1 MELFNHIYLTFFSIG
16 SLIPVIALGYIT
28 IFIFAIPKKSDSTT
42 HLACGYL
49 LMTIFNFAYLISSS
63 LYIPHAAYHRWL
75 TVAVI
80 IPAEIHFN
88 MFMLYFGGFTHR
100 RLAHLLFIFQYA
112 ISITLTFIFCIVTYH
127 APKIFHFDGHYYDFD
142 ADRISAFIGIIIIC
156 YILLFITIMIYK
168 ALTLKGR
175 ERRIV
180 VYSGIAY
187 LSATV
192 IPSITNT
199 LSRKGVIDR
208 EVFQISWAL
217 FNLFGF
223 FLLAV
228 VYINNTK
235 ERTNLL
241 SQITAI
247 SLVTILTLFQ
257 AFSYVSMRDLDRS
270 FHELRINQAA
280 RCAAEISY
288 RPQGLVYL
296 AAFTPD
302 TLRPLPA
309 MSIGNQS
316 IAGDPRERMPR
327 MTIGQSADLQ
337 ALANAPLH
345 RFVDHN
351 GQHFITYVFTTETR
365 NIVYEAGFAYELYR
379 FYLHPTSKK
388 HLVMAFFLL
397 GFVLIGFRLF
407 FLGVFVRPF
416 SRLVSAVKQVNE
428 GNLDTS
434 VSSSAGHEIGY
445 LSDSFTR
452 MVHSIKKSRD
462 DLEETR
468 LYLKNIVDSMPSV
481 LIGVDS
487 EARITHWNIEA
498 QRITSMN
505 EDEVLGKRID
515 EMVPQMSILVK
526 RIDRTIRRR
535 TPQKFEKVTYRIND
549 ETRVGDIM
557 IYPLVTNGVRGAVIR
572 VDDITDRVRIEEM
585 MVQSEKMASVGGLA
599 AGMAHEINNPLGG
612 IMLAAQNIIRRLS
625 PELQKNREVAK
636 ESGTDLEA
644 IVRYMNAR
652 EINKMVEGIL
662 EMGERA
668 SKIVTNMLN
677 FSRRSESKMAP
688 ANIAEVVE
696 KAIDLAS
703 NDYNLKKKYDFRHIE
718 IIRDFEDNLPQIS
731 CIITEIQQV
740 ILNLLKNAAQAMAEK
755 QYENKKPK
763 ITIRIRKETYRIRVE
778 IEDNGPGIPE
788 KIRKRIFEP
797 FFTTKSAGIGTG
809 LGLSV
814 SYFIIHNDHKG
825 TLSVESESGKWTRF
839 IIRLPFNPYATQS
852 EGSITEEPS

>member
-1 MELFNHIYLTFFSIG
+1 MEIIRNIYLTFFSIG
-16 SLIPVIALGYIT
+16 SLIPIIALGYIT
-28 IFIFAIPKKSDSTT
+28 IFLFAIPRKSDSTK
-42 HLACGYL
+42 HLAYGYL
-49 LMTIFNFAYLISSS
+49 LMAIFNFAYLISSS
-63 LYIPHAAYHRWL
+63 LYIPEAAYHRWL

-88 MFMLYFGGFTHR
+88 MFILHFGGFR
-100 RLAHLLFIFQYA
+100 RPRFARYFMIVQYA
-112 ISITLTFIFCIVTYH
+112 LSLAITTLFCWKTYT
-127 APKIFHFDGHYYDFD
+127 APKIFHFDGHYWDFD
-142 ADRISAFIGIIIIC
+142 ADRISAIIGIIIIF
-156 YILLFITIMIYK
+156 YILLFIALLIYK
-168 ALTLKGR
+168 ARVLKGR
-175 ERRIV
+175 ERRVAI
-180 VYSGIAY
+180 YAGISY

-208 EVFQISWAL
+208 EVFQISWAI

-257 AFSYVSMRDLDRS
+257 AFSYISMRDLDRS
-270 FHELRINQAA
+270 FHELRVNQAA
-280 RCAAEISY
+280 RSAAESSY
-288 RPQGLVYL
+288 RPPGFVYL
-296 AAFTPD
+296 AAFIPD
-302 TLRPLPA
+302 TLRPLPG
-309 MSIGNQS
+309 MSHGNSS
-316 IAGDPRERMPR
+316 IAGDPRTRIPR
-327 MTIGQSADLQ
+327 ARDGIGADLNS
-337 ALANAPLH
+337 LARDPLH
-345 RFVDHN
+345 RFVNHE
-351 GQHFITYVFTTETR
+351 GHHTLTYIFTEGGK
-365 NIVYEAGFAYELYR
+365 NIVYEAGFTYELYR
-379 FYLHPTSKK
+379 SYLHPTSQK
-388 HLVMAFFLL
+388 HLIMALFLL
-397 GFVLIGFRLF
+397 GFVLIGFRIF
-407 FLGVFVRPF
+407 FLGVFVQPF
-416 SRLVSAVKQVNE
+416 KNLVTAVSLVNE
-428 GNLDTS
+428 GNLNTS
-434 VSSSAGHEIGY
+434 VPSSSGHEIGY
-445 LSDSFTR
+445 LADAFTR
-452 MVHSIKKSRD
+452 MVHSIKQSRN

-498 QRITSMN
+498 QRITQMSE
-505 EDEVLGKRID
+505 EDVLGKRVD
-515 EMVPQMSILVK
+515 EMVPQMSVLIK
-526 RIDRTIRRR
+526 RIDRTIRRK

-557 IYPLVTNGVRGAVIR
+557 IYPLVTNGIRGAVIR

-585 MVQSEKMASVGGLA
+585 MIQSEKMASVGGLA

-625 PELQKNREVAK
+625 PDLEKNREIAK
-636 ESGTDLEA
+636 SVGADIDAL
-644 IVRYMNAR
+644 IRYMNAR
-652 EINKMVEGIL
+652 EINKMVAGIL

-688 ANIAEVVE
+688 ANIVDVVE
-696 KAIDLAS
+696 KAIELAS

-718 IIRDFEDNLPQIS
+718 IARDYEEDIPQIS
-731 CIITEIQQV
+731 CIVTEIQQV

-755 QYENKKPK
+755 HYEDDRPK
-763 ITIRIRKETYRIRVE
+763 ITIRIRKEGYRIRIEV
-778 IEDNGPGIPE
+778 EDNGPGIPE

-825 TLSVESESGKWTRF
+825 TFSVESEAGKWTKF
-839 IIRLPFNPYATQS
+839 IIRIPFNVPSTRTDDSVPAEQS
-852 EGSITEEPS
+852 

>member
-1 MELFNHIYLTFFSIG
+1 MEVYKNIYLTFFSIG

-28 IFIFAIPKKSDSTT
+28 IFLFAIPKKSDSTT

-63 LYIPHAAYHRWL
+63 LYVPAAAYHRWL

-88 MFMLYFGGFTHR
+88 MFLLYFGGFSR
-100 RLAHLLFIFQYA
+100 QRLARWFMFIQYAVSVTITLLF
-112 ISITLTFIFCIVTYH
+112 CIATSH
-127 APKIFHFDGHYYDFD
+127 APKIFHFDGHYWDFD
-142 ADRISAFIGIIIIC
+142 ADQISALIGIVIMF
-156 YILLFITIMIYK
+156 YLLIFIVIMIYK
-168 ALTLKGR
+168 ASILKGR
-175 ERRIV
+175 ERRIA
-180 VYSGIAY
+180 VYAGIAY
-187 LSATV
+187 LSGTV

-208 EVFQISWAL
+208 EVFQVSWVL

-257 AFSYVSMRDLDRS
+257 AFSYISMRDLDRS

-280 RCAAEISY
+280 RSAAESTY
-288 RPQGLVYL
+288 RAPGLVYL

-302 TLRPLPA
+302 TLRPLPG
-309 MSIGNQS
+309 MSIGNSS
-316 IAGDPRERMPR
+316 IAGDPRSRIPR
-327 MTIGQSADLQ
+327 TSDGNSADLHS
-337 ALANAPLH
+337 LAYNPLH
-345 RFVDHN
+345 RFVDHA
-351 GQHFITYVFTTETR
+351 GHHSVTYSFAEEGR
-365 NIVYEAGFAYELYR
+365 NIVFEAGFAYELYR
-379 FYLHPTSKK
+379 AYLHPTSKK
-388 HLVMAFFLL
+388 HLIMALFLL
-397 GFVLIGFRLF
+397 GFVLVGFRLF
-407 FLGVFVRPF
+407 FLGVFVSPF
-416 SRLVSAVKQVNE
+416 KKLISAVSQVNE

-434 VSSSAGHEIGY
+434 VPSSAGHEIGY
-445 LSDSFTR
+445 LADAFTR

-462 DLEETR
+462 ELEETR

-505 EDEVLGKRID
+505 EEEVLGRRVD
-515 EMVPQMSILVK
+515 EMVPQMGVLIK

-535 TPQKFEKVTYRIND
+535 TPQKYEKVTYRIND

-585 MVQSEKMASVGGLA
+585 MIQSEKMASVGGLA

-625 PELQKNREVAK
+625 PDLPKNREIAR
-636 ESGTDLEA
+636 EAGAELEA
-644 IVRYMNAR
+644 IIRYMNAR
-652 EINKMVEGIL
+652 EINKMLEGIL

-688 ANIAEVVE
+688 ADIADVVE
-696 KAIDLAS
+696 KALDLAS

-718 IIRDFEDNLPQIS
+718 IVREFEENLPQIS
-731 CIITEIQQV
+731 CITTEIQQV

-755 QYENKKPK
+755 HYENDRPK
-763 ITIRIRKETYRIRVE
+763 ITIRIRKEAYRILIE

-825 TLSVESESGKWTRF
+825 TLSVESETGRWTKF
-839 IIRLPFNPYATQS
+839 TIRLPFLAAASQPD
-852 EGSITEEPS
+852 GSIPKEPS

>member
-1 MELFNHIYLTFFSIG
+1 MEICNNIYLTFFSIG
-16 SLIPVIALGYIT
+16 SIIPVIGLGYIT
-28 IFIFAIPKKSDSTT
+28 IFLFAIPKKSDSTM
-42 HLACGYL
+42 HLAYGFL

-63 LYIPHAAYHRWL
+63 FYAPMAAYHRWL

-88 MFMLYFGGFTHR
+88 MFLLYYGGFSQL
-100 RLAHLLFIFQYA
+100 RLARWIMVIQYA
-112 ISITLTFIFCIVTYH
+112 ISLTITVLFCIATYH
-127 APKIFHFDGHYYDFD
+127 APKIYHFDGHYWDFD
-142 ADRISAFIGIIIIC
+142 ADRISALIGMIIIFYLLIFIA
-156 YILLFITIMIYK
+156 ILIYK
-168 ALTLKGR
+168 ACILKDH
-175 ERRIV
+175 ERRIA
-180 VYSGIAY
+180 VYAGIAY

-208 EVFQISWAL
+208 EVFQVSWVL

-257 AFSYVSMRDLDRS
+257 AFSYISMRDLDRS
-270 FHELRINQAA
+270 FHELRITQAA
-280 RCAAEISY
+280 RSATENTY
-288 RPQGLVYL
+288 RPPGLVYL
-296 AAFTPD
+296 AAFSLD
-302 TLRPLPA
+302 SLRPLSG
-309 MSIGNQS
+309 MTIGNPA
-316 IAGDPRERMPR
+316 IAGDPCTRIPR
-327 MTIGQSADLQ
+327 A
-337 ALANAPLH
+337 ANGNGIDVDFLTRTPSH
-345 RFVDHN
+345 RFVDHA
-351 GQHFITYVFTTETR
+351 GHHTVTYSFADEGRNFVF
-365 NIVYEAGFAYELYR
+365 EAGFTYELYR
-379 FYLHPTSKK
+379 SYLHPTSKK
-388 HLVMAFFLL
+388 HLFMALFLL

-407 FLGVFVRPF
+407 FLGVFVHPF
-416 SRLVSAVKQVNE
+416 KKLISAVSQVNE

-434 VSSSAGHEIGY
+434 VPSSAGHEIGY
-445 LSDSFTR
+445 LADAFTR

-487 EARITHWNIEA
+487 DARITHWNIEA

-505 EDEVLGKRID
+505 EEEVLGKRID
-515 EMVPQMSILVK
+515 EMVPQMSVLIK
-526 RIDRTIRRR
+526 RIDRTIRRK
-535 TPQKFEKVTYRIND
+535 TPQKFEKVSYRIND
-549 ETRVGDIM
+549 ETRIGDIM

-585 MVQSEKMASVGGLA
+585 MIQSEKMASVGGLA

-612 IMLAAQNIIRRLS
+612 IMVAAQNIIRRLS
-625 PELQKNREVAK
+625 PDLEKNRETAK
-636 ESGTDLEA
+636 EAGTEIEA
-644 IVRYMNAR
+644 IIRYMNKR
-652 EINKMVEGIL
+652 DINKMVEGIL
-662 EMGERA
+662 ESAERA
-668 SKIVTNMLN
+668 SVIVTNMLN
-677 FSRRSESKMAP
+677 FSRRSESKMAT
-688 ANIAEVVE
+688 ASLVDVIE
-696 KAIDLAS
+696 KAIELAS

-718 IIRDFEDNLPQIS
+718 IIRDFEENLPQIP

-740 ILNLLKNAAQAMAEK
+740 ILNLLKNAAQAMADK
-755 QYENKKPK
+755 HYDNDKPK
-763 ITIRIRKETYRIRVE
+763 ITIRIRKEAFRIRIE
-778 IEDNGPGIPE
+778 IEDNGPGISE

-825 TLSVESESGKWTRF
+825 TLSVESEAGKWTRF
-839 IIRLPFNPYATQS
+839 TIRLPIATAAIRIEDS
-852 EGSITEEPS
+852 TTKGPS

>member
-1 MELFNHIYLTFFSIG
+1 MEIHNNIYFTFFSTG

-28 IFIFAIPKKSDSTT
+28 IFLLAIPKKSYSTT
-42 HLACGYL
+42 HLAYGYF

-63 LYIPHAAYHRWL
+63 VYDTLAAYHRWL

-88 MFMLYFGGFTHR
+88 MFLLYYGGFSQR
-100 RLAHLLFIFQYA
+100 RMARWIMLVQYVISLTITLLFCIA
-112 ISITLTFIFCIVTYH
+112 TFN
-127 APKIFHFDGHYYDFD
+127 APKIFHFDGHYWDFD
-142 ADRISAFIGIIIIC
+142 ADRISARIGIVIIL
-156 YILLFITIMIYK
+156 YILFFVAILIYK
-168 ALTLKGR
+168 STVLKGR
-175 ERRIV
+175 ERKV
-180 VYSGIAY
+180 ALYAGISY
-187 LSATV
+187 LSATL
-192 IPSITNT
+192 IPAITNT

-208 EVFQISWAL
+208 EVFQVSWVL

-257 AFSYVSMRDLDRS
+257 VFSYLSMRDLDKS
-270 FHELRINQAA
+270 FHELRVNQAA
-280 RCAAEISY
+280 RSAAEISY
-288 RPQGLVYL
+288 RPPGLVYM

-302 TLRPLPA
+302 TLRPLVEKSTGNPA
-309 MSIGNQS
+309 IWAESRTRI
-316 IAGDPRERMPR
+316 PRSRDGE
-327 MTIGQSADLQ
+327 SADIHS
-337 ALANAPLH
+337 LAHAPLH
-345 RFVDHN
+345 RFIECGEH
-351 GQHFITYVFTTETR
+351 HTITYLFTDEQRKT
-365 NIVYEAGFAYELYR
+365 VYEAGFTYESYR
-379 FYLHPTSKK
+379 AYLHPTSKK
-388 HLVMAFFLL
+388 HLIMALFLL

-407 FLGVFVRPF
+407 FLGIFVHPF
-416 SRLVSAVKQVNE
+416 KKLVHAVSLVNE
-428 GNLDTS
+428 GRLDTS
-434 VSSSAGHEIGY
+434 VPSSSGHEIGY
-445 LSDSFTR
+445 LADAFTR
-452 MVHSIKKSRD
+452 MVHSIKKSQD
-462 DLEETR
+462 ELEETK

-481 LIGVDS
+481 LIGVNS

-515 EMVPQMSILVK
+515 EMVPQMSILIK
-526 RIDRTIRRR
+526 RIDRTIRRKK
-535 TPQKFEKVTYRIND
+535 PLKFEKVTYQIND
-549 ETRVGDIM
+549 ETRIGDIM
-557 IYPLVTNGVRGAVIR
+557 IYPLVANGVRGAVIR

-612 IMLAAQNIIRRLS
+612 IMMAAQNIIRRLS
-625 PELQKNREVAK
+625 PDLAKNREIAK
-636 ESGTDLEA
+636 EAGTELEA
-644 IVRYMNAR
+644 IIRYMNAR

-688 ANIAEVVE
+688 ANIVDVME
-696 KAIDLAS
+696 KALDLAA

-718 IIRDFEDNLPQIS
+718 ITRDYEENIPQIS
-731 CIITEIQQV
+731 CIVTEIQQV

-755 QYENKKPK
+755 HYEDTRPH
-763 ITIRIRKETYRIRVE
+763 ITIRIRKETFHVRIE

-825 TLSVESESGKWTRF
+825 TLNVESETGKWSKFT
-839 IIRLPFNPYATQS
+839 IRLPITSAITQS
-852 EGSITEEPS
+852 ETSMTKEPS